1 MSKSLNT
8 DVEEI
13 LSTEQAECSLDSN
26 DGGNEQ
32 DPLFDQAVEVIVRTQ
47 KVTISS
53 LIRHLNIGFFRAAA
67 IIDQLEAEGIV
78 SAADNVSGKRKILV
92 HKSAD

>member
-67 IIDQLEAEGIV
+67 IIDQL
-78 SAADNVSGKRKILV
+78 SRRHRLCRRQR
-92 HKSAD
+92 